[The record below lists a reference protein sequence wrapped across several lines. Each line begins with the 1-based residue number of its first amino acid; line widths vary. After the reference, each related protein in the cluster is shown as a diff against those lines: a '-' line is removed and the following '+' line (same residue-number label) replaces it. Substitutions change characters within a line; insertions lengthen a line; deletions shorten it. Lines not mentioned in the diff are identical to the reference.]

1 MRFPHFTVQIKLLWL
16 EAGREDRCLLI
27 LRHFS
32 GQCCQFHELEGT
44 VHSLLDAWLSLR
56 TAGTLPEY
64 IKHFFLFLFSSASPF
79 FCVLFS
85 SFGWFSGYFP
95 SAGIVPP
102 TSALTLP
109 SLLSH
114 ESRAPLSQRCN
125 CSWQSKSFSG
135 PVRSHTAMLQMPA
148 QMPAESRTPFHLSR
162 LKDFFVGESSWILS
176 WDKSVFW
183 PICFAFLSHSF
194 WRENKVDISAEKL
207 LVSRGKLR
215 HYLGLEMGSFLQSG
229 GLSHPWDYLR
239 GLIYSDFI
247 CTLQVTHGVTQKII
261 GFKNK
266 RVFFFQICEFELG
279 FKYFKF
285 VFCEPPWI
293 SQL

>member
-1 MRFPHFTVQIKLLWL
+1 MRFPHFTVQIKLLRL

-114 ESRAPLSQRCN
+114 M
-125 CSWQSKSFSG
+125 
-135 PVRSHTAMLQMPA
+135 SHG
-148 QMPAESRTPFHLSR
+148 R
-162 LKDFFVGESSWILS
+162 
-176 WDKSVFW
+176 
-183 PICFAFLSHSF
+183 LSHRGATVLGNQRASQALCEVIRQCCKCQLRCQPKAGPPF
-194 WRENKVDISAEKL
+194 ISP
-207 LVSRGKLR
+207 V
-215 HYLGLEMGSFLQSG
+215 
-229 GLSHPWDYLR
+229 
-239 GLIYSDFI
+239 
-247 CTLQVTHGVTQKII
+247 
-261 GFKNK
+261 
-266 RVFFFQICEFELG
+266 
-279 FKYFKF
+279 
-285 VFCEPPWI
+285 
-293 SQL
+293 